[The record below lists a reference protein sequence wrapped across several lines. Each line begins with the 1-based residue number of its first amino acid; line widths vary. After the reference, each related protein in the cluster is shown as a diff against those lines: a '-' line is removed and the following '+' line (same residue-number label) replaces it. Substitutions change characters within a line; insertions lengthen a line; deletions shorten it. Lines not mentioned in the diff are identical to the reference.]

1 MAIKQY
7 DVIVIGTGAGNIIL
21 NYALEKGLK
30 AAQIEKG
37 KFRGTC
43 LNKGYIPTKV
53 MVTAADMIRQARNAE
68 EIGVDIGSVKIN
80 WDKLKNRVWKKI
92 DGNQYIQC

>member
-1 MAIKQY
+1 
-7 DVIVIGTGAGNIIL
+7 
-21 NYALEKGLK
+21 
-30 AAQIEKG
+30 
-37 KFRGTC
+37 
-43 LNKGYIPTKV
+43 